1 MTQHERTLQDLQ
13 KINDLLAII
22 DTMYDIAFKY
32 GDTVAKVKANDLLS
46 NALEISSGRYYTNLK
61 KQ

>member
-1 MTQHERTLQDLQ
+1 
-13 KINDLLAII
+13 
-22 DTMYDIAFKY
+22 MYDIAFKY
-32 GDTVAKVKANDLLS
+32 GDIGAKVKANDLLS